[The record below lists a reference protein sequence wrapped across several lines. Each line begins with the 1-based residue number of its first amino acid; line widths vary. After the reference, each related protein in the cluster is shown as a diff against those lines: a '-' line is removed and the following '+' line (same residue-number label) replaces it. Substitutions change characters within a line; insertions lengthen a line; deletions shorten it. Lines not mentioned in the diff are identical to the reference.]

1 MNITTARTEIYGF
14 LGRAAGLSVSCCPA
28 VKHDHHCDGGITT
41 IKSACSWYVL
51 HAALCLGYSM
61 KNGAVEINNFGL
73 LLSKTEQ
80 KQFSTSEMLCQHS
93 SLR

>member
-1 MNITTARTEIYGF
+1 
-14 LGRAAGLSVSCCPA
+14 
-28 VKHDHHCDGGITT
+28 
-41 IKSACSWYVL
+41 
-51 HAALCLGYSM
+51 M

-93 SLR
+93 LLR